1 MSFLPLAHMF
11 ERCSIAA
18 SLMVGARI
26 GFFGGNIKE
35 LNLEME
41 ILAPTFLPSVPRLF
55 NRIYDKVIAPILTLA
70 LKKRLFLPPGPF
82 TSFRIQNQAISPS
95 KRTRSERRRNQGGNL
110 WISRHSLGQ
119 TNLQQSEGW
128 NGRQSSLDRR
138 RIGANLSCRSPFH
151 AMCPFVHCTYHWWL
165 HLSLLII

>member
-70 LKKRLFLPPGPF
+70 PKQKTIFPARSIHKFLDPKSSDFSFKK
-82 TSFRIQNQAISPS
+82 
-95 KRTRSERRRNQGGNL
+95 
-110 WISRHSLGQ
+110 
-119 TNLQQSEGW
+119 
-128 NGRQSSLDRR
+128 D
-138 RIGANLSCRSPFH
+138 
-151 AMCPFVHCTYHWWL
+151 
-165 HLSLLII
+165 

>member
-55 NRIYDKVIAPILTLA
+55 NRIYDKVIARANLV
-70 LKKRLFLPPGPF
+70 KRLTFSRQVHSQVSGSKIKRFLLQKGLEVKGAEIKAGIFGSRSTLWDRLIFNKVKDGMGGKVRLIVVGSAP
-82 TSFRIQNQAISPS
+82 TSPAVLHFMRCA
-95 KRTRSERRRNQGGNL
+95 
-110 WISRHSLGQ
+110 
-119 TNLQQSEGW
+119 
-128 NGRQSSLDRR
+128 
-138 RIGANLSCRSPFH
+138 LSCIVR
-151 AMCPFVHCTYHWWL
+151 MDWWL
-165 HLSLLII
+165 HLARH